1 MIQQVEQLLI
11 DRLKATPNL
20 GNLVHVLGFPG
31 KPNDDAARIRGSAAI
46 LVKFG
51 RMKLEP
57 EGGNGYHT
65 LQHGSL
71 DFEFR
76 LLVKDLRSH
85 VGAYDLIEII
95 VDRISRYQPPN
106 LPPWSFGVSGFQV
119 SEAVLIDRGEA
130 IWDWGMTAKIDLIYH
145 KE

>member
-1 MIQQVEQLLI
+1 MIEQVEQLLI

-51 RMKLEP
+51 RLKLET

-65 LQHGSL
+65 LQYGSL

-119 SEAVLIDRGEA
+119 SEAVLIDRSEA
-130 IWDWGMTAKIDLIYH
+130 IWDWGMTAKIDLTYQ
-145 KE
+145 K

>member
-1 MIQQVEQLLI
+1 MIEQVEQLLI
-11 DRLKATPNL
+11 DRLKASANL
-20 GNLVHVLGFPG
+20 GDRAHVLSFPG
-31 KPNDDAARIRGSAAI
+31 SPTEDAARVRGSAAI

-51 RMKLEP
+51 RLKLEP
-57 EGGNGYHT
+57 EGGNGFETVQY
-65 LQHGSL
+65 GSL

-85 VGAYDLIEII
+85 VGAYDLIEIV

-119 SEAVLIDRGEA
+119 SEAVLVDRSEA

>member
-57 EGGNGYHT
+57 EGGNGYQT
-65 LQHGSL
+65 VQYGSL

-106 LPPWSFGVSGFQV
+106 LPPWGFGVSGFQV

>member
-1 MIQQVEQLLI
+1 MIEQVEQLLI

-20 GNLVHVLGFPG
+20 GDKVHVLGFPG
-31 KPNDDAARIRGSAAI
+31 RPNDDAARVRGSAAI

-51 RMKLEP
+51 RLKLEP
-57 EGGNGYHT
+57 EGGNGFETVQY
-65 LQHGSL
+65 GSL

-85 VGAYDLIEII
+85 VGAYDLIETI
-95 VDRISRYQPPN
+95 VDRISRYRPPN
-106 LPPWSFGVSGFQV
+106 LPPWGFGVSGFQV

-130 IWDWGMTAKIDLIYH
+130 IWDWGMTAKIDLTYQ
-145 KE
+145 K